1 MSRVLSGFL
10 RTDQGGGGGT
20 VMAVG
25 NIQGRHFA
33 EQFRDAGNIS
43 RLVNDPERMAET
55 VVFRDEV
62 IFRMY
67 AYAYKKL
74 RVK

>member
-1 MSRVLSGFL
+1 MSRILSGFL

-55 VVFRDEV
+55 V
-62 IFRMY
+62 
-67 AYAYKKL
+67 
-74 RVK
+74 